1 MSTQKINTKTVRD
14 AIRAK
19 MSHVK
24 GKITVIKRDNAIVV
38 RQDDGGSM
46 RQVKT
51 REGMLQSSVRM
62 ATGLDFKSEAV
73 EIMKNGYTYIIF
85 EATYS
90 LS

>member
-46 RQVKT
+46 RL
-51 REGMLQSSVRM
+51 GPL
-62 ATGLDFKSEAV
+62 
-73 EIMKNGYTYIIF
+73 
-85 EATYS
+85 
-90 LS
+90 